1 MILAD
6 VSMESVRIEV
16 LTNMRNSSH
25 NTSLLLPRVSI
36 DPFLLDGLSR
46 RLFKGVLI
54 SVADV
59 PDMSHDSK
67 RSLTELLSQGDVAR
81 PRRSGPARSLGSRAA
96 REAQLTEVIVHTH
109 CPLEEPINIVN
120 VLLCCYV
127 MVRDNNPELE
137 VSVEVDD
144 DGPLF
149 LWDWVPADDPAE
161 IAAHPAFVAAS
172 FLVVLN
178 GGSAAGFQ
186 IAHDEAIVVGVVE
199 VVLERDGAVVVTDA
213 LFVNEDNVACVWV
226 FSKHEALGGSRAAAE
241 PELEMRRGVI
251 ARFWRLCWLPVV
263 TIEGCLW
270 RWRARRPDISRRV
283 QILDH
288 PCSPRPAHIRV
299 SIWVQASNQVWV
311 GHSDMD
317 LES

>member
-6 VSMESVRIEV
+6 VSMKPVRIEV
-16 LTNMRNSSH
+16 STNMRDSSH

-36 DPFLLDGLSR
+36 DSFLPDGLLR

-81 PRRSGPARSLGSRAA
+81 PRRSGPARSLSSRAA
-96 REAQLTEVIVHTH
+96 REAQLTEEIVHTH
-109 CPLEEPINIVN
+109 CPLEERIDIVN

-137 VSVEVDD
+137 VSVEFDD

-161 IAAHPAFVAAS
+161 IAAHPTFIATS
-172 FLVVLN
+172 FLIVLD

-186 IAHDEAIVVGVVE
+186 IAYDEAIVACIVE
-199 VVLERDGAVVVTDA
+199 VVLERDGAVVLTDA
-213 LFVNEDNVACVWV
+213 LLVYEDNVACVWV
-226 FSKHEALGGSRAAAE
+226 FPKHETKAGPWSVAE
-241 PELEMRRGVI
+241 PQFEMRRQAI
-251 ARFWRLCWLPVV
+251 RRFWRFCRLPVV
-263 TIEGCLW
+263 TVEGFLW

-283 QILDH
+283 QFLNN
-288 PCSPRPAHIRV
+288 PFSPTLAISKRI
-299 SIWVQASNQVWV
+299 QASNQVWV
-311 GHSDMD
+311 GHFDMD
-317 LES
+317 LESGA